1 MLFPRVTVTAGGP
14 PTAVRVQ
21 GDRVVE
27 IGELSPARGEQVL
40 ERAGALLPGFV
51 DAHAHLGLW
60 SRTLGRVDLSV
71 ATSAVEAVAL
81 VPRGTTRAYG
91 FRDALWPDVPHK
103 QLLEA
108 AHPGAPIALLS
119 GDVHTLWLSPALLDR
134 LGLDH
139 PTGVLRDEEGIAV
152 LAALDAETSVED
164 DDAAVLAATGVLA
177 SRGITGVVDLEY
189 ADNRTAWL
197 RRARPDVRV
206 AAGTWLPWFDEAAYE
221 KTGEPIAELVHAG
234 PLKLMVDGSLNTRTA
249 WCHDAYP
256 DGSHGLLLIEPGDVE
271 HAMRRAHARGLTVAA
286 HAIGDRA
293 VAIVLDAFEATGAGG
308 RVEHAQQVRP
318 TDLARFATLGVV
330 ASIQPQHALDD
341 RDVADVH
348 WTGHGS
354 VAFPYASLHQ
364 AGAVLRLGSD
374 APVSEPDPLGAVAAA
389 VLRTG
394 DDRPPWH
401 PEQALPLEV
410 AMRAACGGRGPVSVG
425 DVADLVLLEEHPTV
439 GADLRHTPVLATV
452 VGGRSTYVR
461 G

>member
-1 MLFPRVTVTAGGP
+1 MLFPRVTLAPGAP
-14 PTAVRVQ
+14 ATAVRTL
-21 GDRVVE
+21 GDRVVQ
-27 IGELSPARGEQVL
+27 IGELTPTRGEQVL
-40 ERAGALLPGFV
+40 DRPGALLPGFV
-51 DAHAHLGLW
+51 DAHMHLGLW
-60 SRTLGRVDLSV
+60 SRTLGQVDLS
-71 ATSAVEAVAL
+71 AACSAVEAVDL
-81 VPRGTTRAYG
+81 VPRGTSRAYG
-91 FRDALWPDVPHK
+91 FRDAFWPDAPHK

-108 AHPGAPIALLS
+108 VHPGAELTLLS

-152 LAALDAETSVED
+152 LARLDAERSVTD
-164 DDAAVLAATGVLA
+164 DDAAVLAATSVLA

-189 ADNRTAWL
+189 ADNRTDWL
-197 RRARPDVRV
+197 RRGRPDVRV
-206 AAGTWLPWFDEAAYE
+206 AAGTWLPWFEQPYE

-249 WCHDAYP
+249 WCHDPYP

-271 HAMRRAHARGLTVAA
+271 AAMRRAHERGLTVAA

-293 VAIVLDAFEATGAGG
+293 VGIVLDAFAATGAGG

-318 TDLARFATLGVV
+318 ADLARFAALGVV
-330 ASIQPQHALDD
+330 ASVQPQHALDD
-341 RDVADVH
+341 RDVADAH

-354 VAFPYASLHQ
+354 LAFPYASLHR
-364 AGAVLRLGSD
+364 AKAALRLGSD

-394 DDRPPWH
+394 DERPPWH
-401 PEQALPLEV
+401 PEQALALDV
-410 AMRAACGGRGPVSVG
+410 ALRAACGGRGSVAVG
-425 DVADLVLLEEHPTV
+425 DVADLVLLEEHPV
-439 GADLRHTPVLATV
+439 LGADLRHIPVLATIT
-452 VGGRSTYVR
+452 GGRSTYVR